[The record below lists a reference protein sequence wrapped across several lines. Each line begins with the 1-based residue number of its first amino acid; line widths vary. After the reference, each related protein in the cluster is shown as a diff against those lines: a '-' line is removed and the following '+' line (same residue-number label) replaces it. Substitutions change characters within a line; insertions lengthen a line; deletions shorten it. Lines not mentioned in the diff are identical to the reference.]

1 MLWNLVWRW
10 LLLQKSSQLWTLLHW
25 TNSYKHSKLSDWI
38 HVCFSVWISSS
49 VQPTRNFHG
58 RRFGAYRNAVQVL
71 CIRLLCPWNLKR
83 QCIGIKSW
91 LRILCLKFQRWINSQ
106 TKILITGAII
116 IVYNN
121 NTFQFWFWFVIEIF
135 NFDLFKLRCTHLN
148 VCAAV

>member
-1 MLWNLVWRW
+1 MCVSLYGYH
-10 LLLQKSSQLWTLLHW
+10 LQCSQPVIFTAGDLELTEMQWKS
-25 TNSYKHSKLSDWI
+25 
-38 HVCFSVWISSS
+38 
-49 VQPTRNFHG
+49 
-58 RRFGAYRNAVQVL
+58 

-148 VCAAV
+148 VCAAVWVTILDSTMRDMRANRGEKERIIQKNECDKTWF